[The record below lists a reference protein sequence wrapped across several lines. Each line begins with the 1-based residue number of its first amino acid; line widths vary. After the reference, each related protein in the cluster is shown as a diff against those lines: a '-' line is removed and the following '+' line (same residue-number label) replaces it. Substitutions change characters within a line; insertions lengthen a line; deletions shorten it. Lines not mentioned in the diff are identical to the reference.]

1 MQRESDSRQSEV
13 PTDREIPSHN
23 VRLENIR
30 TNIYEKIKGYEE
42 DVLHRIQSLTNI
54 IKNI

>member
-1 MQRESDSRQSEV
+1 MQRDADSRQSEV
-13 PTDREIPSHN
+13 PNDRDIPSHN

-42 DVLHRIQSLTNI
+42 DVLHSIQNLTNI
-54 IKNI
+54 IK